1 MKKLLTKAVLSAFLA
16 IAVISCK
23 EDATSTPDTP
33 PAETKDYYSMK
44 VGTYWVYDWHEYND
58 QGVALEAS
66 AQDSLAVT
74 MSEEIFSKTA
84 FKIEKF
90 SGAIGEALTKDID
103 YHHAY
108 NTDQLFVT
116 AAFLESFKK
125 QISLPINLDLLPLPT
140 DKWYLMADSKQTT
153 WNLLDTPIEVKNQP
167 VDVLPGAT
175 IDLSY
180 NVIMTRKAEGTMT
193 DPNDATKTV
202 KTIEF
207 EMKNSLG
214 VKAKYLTL
222 DVGLTK
228 PSIDLITY
236 LVFAEGI
243 GFIKGYTPNQ
253 DIKLS
258 TVVIPLTGK
267 SYDLVNQK
275 FIGAE
280 MVLKKYKK

>member
-16 IAVISCK
+16 LAVISCK

-44 VGTYWVYDWHEYND
+44 VGTYWVYDWHDYND
-58 QGVALEAS
+58 QGVALEAT

-84 FKIEKF
+84 FKVAKF
-90 SGAIGEALTKDID
+90 SGAIGEALTKDVE
-103 YHHAY
+103 YHHAF
-108 NTDQLFVT
+108 NTDQLYVT
-116 AAFLESFKK
+116 SAFLESFKK
-125 QISLPINLDLLPLPT
+125 QIPLPINLDFLALPT
-140 DKWYLMADSKQTT
+140 DKWYLIADSKQTT
-153 WNLLDTPIEVKNQP
+153 WNLLETPIEVKNQP

>member
-16 IAVISCK
+16 LAVISCK

-90 SGAIGEALTKDID
+90 SGVIGEAKTKGIE
-103 YHHAY
+103 YHHAF
-108 NTDQLFVT
+108 NSDQLFVT
-116 AAFLESFKK
+116 SGFIESFKT
-125 QISLPINLDLLPLPT
+125 QIPLPINIDFLALPT

-153 WNLLDTPIEVKNQP
+153 WNLLDTPIELKNQTIP
-167 VDVLPGAT
+167 NVPGIT

-180 NVIMTRKAEGTMT
+180 QIIMTRKAEGTMT

-214 VKAKYLTL
+214 IKAKLGSADL
-222 DVGLTK
+222 GLTK
-228 PSIDLITY
+228 PSVDLITY

-243 GFIKGYTPNQ
+243 GLIKGYTPNQ

-258 TVVIPLTGK
+258 TVELPFVGAYEII
-267 SYDLVNQK
+267 NQK

>member
-1 MKKLLTKAVLSAFLA
+1 MKKLLTKAVLTAFLA

-23 EDATSTPDTP
+23 EDSTSNPVTP

-44 VGTYWVYDWHEYND
+44 VGTYWVYDWHDYND
-58 QGVALEAS
+58 LGIALEAS

-84 FKIEKF
+84 FKVAKY
-90 SGAIGEALTKDID
+90 SGAIGEAKTKDVE
-103 YHHAY
+103 YHHAF

-125 QISLPINLDLLPLPT
+125 QITLPINLDFLSLPT
-140 DKWYLMADSKQTT
+140 DKWYLIADSKQTT

-167 VDVLPGAT
+167 VDVLHGAT

-180 NVIMTRKAEGTMT
+180 NVIMTRKSEGTMT

-207 EMKNSLG
+207 EMKNSIG
-214 VKAKYLTL
+214 IKAKYMTL

-243 GFIKGYTPNQ
+243 GFVKGYTPNQ

-280 MVLKKYKK
+280 MVLMKYKK

>member
-16 IAVISCK
+16 LAVISCK

-90 SGAIGEALTKDID
+90 SGAIGEALTKDVE
-103 YHHAY
+103 YHHAF

-116 AAFLESFKK
+116 SAFLESFKK
-125 QISLPINLDLLPLPT
+125 QIPLPINLDFLALPT
-140 DKWYLMADSKQTT
+140 DKWYLIADSKQTT

-167 VDVLPGAT
+167 EDVLPGAT

>member
-1 MKKLLTKAVLSAFLA
+1 
-16 IAVISCK
+16 
-23 EDATSTPDTP
+23 
-33 PAETKDYYSMK
+33 MK

-84 FKIEKF
+84 FKVAKF
-90 SGAIGEALTKDID
+90 SGAIGEALTKDVE
-103 YHHAY
+103 YHHAF

-116 AAFLESFKK
+116 SAFLESFKK
-125 QISLPINLDLLPLPT
+125 QIPLPINLDFLALPT
-140 DKWYLMADSKQTT
+140 DKWYLISDSKQTT
-153 WNLLDTPIEVKNQP
+153 WNLLETPIEVKNQP

>member
-16 IAVISCK
+16 LAVISCK

-84 FKIEKF
+84 FKVAKF
-90 SGAIGEALTKDID
+90 SGAIGEALTKGIE
-103 YHHAY
+103 YHHAF
-108 NTDQLFVT
+108 NSDQLFVT
-116 AAFLESFKK
+116 SGFIESFKT
-125 QISLPINLDLLPLPT
+125 QIPLPINIDFLALPT

-153 WNLLDTPIEVKNQP
+153 WNLLDTPIELKNQTIP
-167 VDVLPGAT
+167 NVPGIT

-180 NVIMTRKAEGTMT
+180 QIIMTRKAEGTMT

-214 VKAKYLTL
+214 IKAKLGSADL
-222 DVGLTK
+222 GLTK
-228 PSIDLITY
+228 PSVDLITY

-243 GFIKGYTPNQ
+243 GLIKGYTPNQ

-258 TVVIPLTGK
+258 TVELPFVGAYEII
-267 SYDLVNQK
+267 NQK

>member
-16 IAVISCK
+16 LAVISCK

-44 VGTYWVYDWHEYND
+44 VGTYWVYDWHDYND
-58 QGVALEAS
+58 QGVALEAT

-84 FKIEKF
+84 FKVAKF
-90 SGAIGEALTKDID
+90 SGAIGEALTKDVE
-103 YHHAY
+103 YHTAF

-116 AAFLESFKK
+116 SAFLESFKK
-125 QISLPINLDLLPLPT
+125 QIPLPINLDFLALPT
-140 DKWYLMADSKQTT
+140 DKWYLIADSKQTT
-153 WNLLDTPIEVKNQP
+153 WNLLETPIEVKNQP

>member
-16 IAVISCK
+16 LAVISCK

-90 SGAIGEALTKDID
+90 SGVIGEAKNKGIE
-103 YHHAY
+103 YHHAF
-108 NTDQLFVT
+108 NSDQLFVT
-116 AAFLESFKK
+116 SGFIESFKT
-125 QISLPINLDLLPLPT
+125 QIPLPINIDFLALPT

-153 WNLLDTPIEVKNQP
+153 WNLLDTPIELKNQTIP
-167 VDVLPGAT
+167 NVPGIT

-180 NVIMTRKAEGTMT
+180 QIIMTRKAEGTMT

-214 VKAKYLTL
+214 IKAKLGSADL
-222 DVGLTK
+222 GLTK
-228 PSIDLITY
+228 PSVDLITY

-243 GFIKGYTPNQ
+243 GLIKGYTPNQ

-258 TVVIPLTGK
+258 TVELPFVGAYEII
-267 SYDLVNQK
+267 NQK

>member
-16 IAVISCK
+16 LAVISCK

-58 QGVALEAS
+58 QGVALEANK
-66 AQDSLAVT
+66 QDSLAVT
-74 MSEEIFSKTA
+74 LSESIFSKTA
-84 FKIEKF
+84 FKVVKY
-90 SGAIGEALTKDID
+90 SGVIGEAKTKDIE
-103 YHHAY
+103 YHHAF

-116 AAFLESFKK
+116 AAFLESFKN
-125 QISLPINLDLLPLPT
+125 QIPLPINIDFLALPT

-153 WNLLDTPIEVKNQP
+153 WNLLDTPIELKNQTIP
-167 VDVLPGAT
+167 NVPGIT

-180 NVIMTRKAEGTMT
+180 QIIMTRKAEGTMT

-214 VKAKYLTL
+214 IKAKLGSADL
-222 DVGLTK
+222 GLTK
-228 PSIDLITY
+228 PSVDLITY

-243 GFIKGYTPNQ
+243 GLIKGYTPNQ

-258 TVVIPLTGK
+258 TVELPFVGAYEII
-267 SYDLVNQK
+267 NQK